1 LLHSLTRKPNHPVQP
16 SHCSHSLSEEEAKTA
31 MREEEILEGTNPLS
45 VNELPAMDE
54 IPSRVI
60 NKNRCIIT

>member
-1 LLHSLTRKPNHPVQP
+1 MQP